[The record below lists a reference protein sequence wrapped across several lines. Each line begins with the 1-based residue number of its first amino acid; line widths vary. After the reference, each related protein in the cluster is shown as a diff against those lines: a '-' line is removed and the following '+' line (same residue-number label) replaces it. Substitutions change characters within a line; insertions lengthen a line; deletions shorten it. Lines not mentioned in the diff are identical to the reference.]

1 MRIAYVMQD
10 GGPDVRQ
17 RPLSGPANHVWQV
30 FNELKNLGHD
40 IRFLARYQGRLWSS
54 HDLESFHPV
63 VVPRYDGG
71 PIRALERGVRGVQ
84 SRLQLPYL
92 NLFESLRFATACVQ
106 QFTGCD
112 ILYER
117 MGWFGYGAGLAARRT
132 GIPLVLEVNNGD
144 LTTELDRLGVAPKG
158 IQRRL
163 AIELMRRAVFRASHY
178 VASGHGHRQ
187 RFIEFWGVEPER
199 VTTVENGSELVH
211 LLMRD
216 QLRAFGPAED
226 HKSRVTIVYVGAFEP
241 WHGVTVL
248 LDAMPHIIASAP
260 GVRLK
265 LLGSGTLRSEIAQQI
280 TAMGLES
287 HVEMMGQVD
296 IHQVAE
302 RLKHADIGVAPYCGW
317 MEYSGLKLFDYKA
330 AALGIVASGE
340 NGHPATLCHEQTA
353 IIVPPCNEGALA
365 AAILRLIIDVELR
378 RKLGREA
385 RLEAE
390 RVHSWRHTAEQLER
404 VFLEVLQESA
414 AGVRTDLVARPGLP
428 PS

>member
-1 MRIAYVMQD
+1 MKIAYVMQD
-10 GGPDVRQ
+10 GGPDVR
-17 RPLSGPANHVWQV
+17 RKPLSGPANHVWQV
-30 FNELKNLGHD
+30 FKELKHRGHE
-40 IRFLARYQGRLWSS
+40 ISFLARYQGRLWSS
-54 HDLESFHPV
+54 HDLESFRPV

-71 PIRALERGVRGVQ
+71 PLRALERILRGAQ

-92 NLFESLRFATACVQ
+92 NLFESLRFAAACTQ

-112 ILYER
+112 IIYER
-117 MGWFGYGAGLAARRT
+117 MGWFGYGAGLAAHRM
-132 GIPLVLEVNNGD
+132 GVPLVLEVNNGD

-158 IQRRL
+158 VQRRL
-163 AIELMRRAVFRASHY
+163 AVRLMRQAVYRASHY

-187 RFIEFWGVEPER
+187 RFIEFWGIPPER

-216 QLRAFGPAED
+216 QLRAFSPGEGRAD
-226 HKSRVTIVYVGAFEP
+226 RVTMAYVGAFEP

-248 LDAMPHIIASAP
+248 LEAMPHIIASAP
-260 GVRLK
+260 TVRLK
-265 LLGSGTLRSEIAQQI
+265 LLGSGTLQSEIARQI
-280 TAMGLES
+280 MALGLES

-296 IHQVAE
+296 IYQVAE
-302 RLKHADIGVAPYCGW
+302 QLKHADIGVAPYCGW

-340 NGHPATLCHEQTA
+340 NAHPATLCHERTA
-353 IIVPPCNEGALA
+353 IIVPPCNEDALA
-365 AAILRLIIDVELR
+365 SAVLRLIADGELR
-378 RKLGREA
+378 RRLGREA

-390 RVHSWRHTAEQLER
+390 RLHSWRNTAEQLDQ
-404 VFLEVLQESA
+404 VFLEVLNEGT
-414 AGVRTDLVARPGLP
+414 AGVATNLVARPGLP